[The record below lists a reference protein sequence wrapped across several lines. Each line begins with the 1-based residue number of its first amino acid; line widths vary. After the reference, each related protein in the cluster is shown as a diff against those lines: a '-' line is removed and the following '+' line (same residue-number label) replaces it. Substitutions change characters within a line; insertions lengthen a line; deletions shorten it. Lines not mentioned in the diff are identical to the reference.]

1 MDCVCVG
8 IIAEAHTG
16 QMQQEDDWARPLDPV
31 RCGGG
36 ALCRVDATQGD
47 EERACF
53 SHTERS
59 DVIL

>member
-16 QMQQEDDWARPLDPV
+16 LMQQEDDWARPLDPV
-31 RCGGG
+31 CCGGG

-53 SHTERS
+53 SPHRE
-59 DVIL
+59 L